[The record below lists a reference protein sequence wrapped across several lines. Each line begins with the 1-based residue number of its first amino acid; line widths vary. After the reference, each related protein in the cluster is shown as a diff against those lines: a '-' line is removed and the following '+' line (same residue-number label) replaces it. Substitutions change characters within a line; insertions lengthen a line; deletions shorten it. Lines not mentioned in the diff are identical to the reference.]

1 MVDDDGTCF
10 TVEGYLWI
18 EATPRFSSDRI
29 SVVCKPST
37 EPTTTT
43 ATTTTTTPPSTAS
56 PPTPPDKLVRS
67 DADFKAAAK
76 HWCRDPAGAEARF
89 GHISRW
95 DVSQVKDM
103 SSAFYGDE
111 CTAFNAPIGGWDVR
125 SATNMKFMFRN
136 AAAFDQPLGS
146 WDMGLVR
153 NMQGMFLDAS
163 SFNQPISTWD
173 TRSAKNMNSL
183 FRMASAFDQPLGNWN
198 TDSVE
203 NMRHAFTGAT
213 GMSACNKRNIVD
225 SGAFGKANMAKAWSS
240 AGCKKPHAGPAVLT
254 AIKALLPILSS
265 DELMAVGAA
274 IANAVDE

>member
-1 MVDDDGTCF
+1 MPDGWVFGSDAGGGDVITH
-10 TVEGYLWI
+10 
-18 EATPRFSSDRI
+18 ATGDPDY
-29 SVVCKPST
+29 VCRRKVQPAT
-37 EPTTTT
+37 AFPTT
-43 ATTTTTTPPSTAS
+43 ASTAS
-56 PPTPPDKLVRS
+56 PPTPPGKLVRS

-274 IANAVDE
+274 IASAVDE